1 MESTDFCFENK
12 YVHPS
17 SVVFKTSFYEMMK
30 AVVSGLLCGWLI
42 VAMTVSVTF
51 LLGKVKV
58 DHPCIP
64 QEQRAL
70 PWVLCG
76 RRLCLHE
83 TYLLLFHPMGS
94 SKVSNTPLILWLS
107 KQTWNHV
114 FYIFY

>member
-17 SVVFKTSFYEMMK
+17 SVVFKTSLYEMMK
-30 AVVSGLLCGWLI
+30 AVVDGLLCGWLI

-64 QEQRAL
+64 QEQHAL
-70 PWVLCG
+70 RECSVDVDCVF
-76 RRLCLHE
+76 
-83 TYLLLFHPMGS
+83 T
-94 SKVSNTPLILWLS
+94 KLIFCSFTLWEAVKSAILRS
-107 KQTWNHV
+107 
-114 FYIFY
+114 FYG